1 MRSSCMTAALRHLL
15 FKAGAGMSIF
25 EKIQSWLAPLR
36 SEPDAAPVETRAPA
50 PPSHAH
56 YIAGIIAEVHQ
67 QDDVDALA
75 IDMSYYD
82 GYVREAA
89 LKRANVLRAPALL
102 PAIVERLN
110 DWVPQVRARA
120 QALVLDWL
128 ATLDA
133 DAALRLLGA
142 LQHLR
147 DARRSDHASWL
158 GEVERIVV
166 ACVGVGHIVEGVANP
181 DVAIARTC
189 FRLVEEQA
197 LADPATRVRLGL
209 AHGTDIVLV
218 RKAAEALVLL
228 DGPEREA
235 MGRLALQS
243 HFGIVR
249 AIALRQLLAD
259 EVDGC
264 EGLATEMLA
273 DPHGWVR
280 LVASTFLERRGVDS
294 ASLYAARLAAPGSSN
309 TVLRACLMGLA
320 ETGKRTHLD
329 LVRGMTSHPSA
340 RVRVNAFSAW
350 LHLAPEDK
358 DDIAR
363 RVLAD
368 GARRVRVLAM
378 SMHRKH
384 GAFVPVD
391 DALALLREHGDVELM
406 LRYAEHE
413 PWRWLQLIVELEPAA
428 HADAGLRAHLRDQL
442 IGWIDAAR
450 RSSKRPTPAQLA
462 LFAEPATQAVL
473 HALLGYDPMRAA
485 ALAFEFRTM

>member
-1 MRSSCMTAALRHLL
+1 
-15 FKAGAGMSIF
+15 MSIF

-36 SEPDAAPVETRAPA
+36 PEPDAAPAEPPA
-50 PPSHAH
+50 TPPSHSGH
-56 YIAGIIAEVHQ
+56 IAGLIAEVDQ
-67 QDDVDALA
+67 QNDVDALA
-75 IDMSYYD
+75 IEMRYYD
-82 GYVREAA
+82 GHVREAA
-89 LKRANVLRAPALL
+89 LKRANALRAPALL
-102 PAIVERLN
+102 PAVVERLN

-128 ATLDA
+128 PALDP

-142 LQHLR
+142 VQYLR

-158 GEVERIVV
+158 GEVERLVV
-166 ACVGVGHIVEGVANP
+166 ACVGAGRIVEGVANP
-181 DVAIARTC
+181 DIAVARTC
-189 FRLVEEQA
+189 FRLLEEHS
-197 LADPATRVRLGL
+197 LADPATRVRVGL

-228 DGPEREA
+228 DGDERA
-235 MGRLALQS
+235 ALGRLALRS

-249 AIALRQLLAD
+249 AIALRRLLAD

-264 EGLATEMLA
+264 EGLAIDMLA

-280 LVASTFLERRGVDS
+280 LVASTFLERHGIDS
-294 ASLYAARLAAPGSSN
+294 AALYAARLTAPGSSN

-320 ETGKRTHLD
+320 ETGKGAHLD
-329 LVRGMTSHPSA
+329 VIRRMTAHPSA
-340 RVRVNAFSAW
+340 RVRANAFAAW
-350 LHLAPEDK
+350 LHLSPEDK

-368 GARRVRVLAM
+368 GARRVRMLVM

-413 PWRWLQLIVELEPAA
+413 RWRWLQLILELEPAS
-428 HADAGLRAHLRDQL
+428 HADTVFRAHLREQL
-442 IGWIDAAR
+442 IGWIDSGR
-450 RSSKRPTPAQLA
+450 RLSGRPTPAQRT
-462 LFAEPATQAVL
+462 LFAEPAAQATL
-473 HALLGYDPMRAA
+473 RELLGHDPMRAA
-485 ALAFEFRTM
+485 ALAFEFRAM